1 VTIKNFARNDSSEEV
16 RMLLVGP
23 AGQTTLLYDHVLVAD
38 DEINVTFTL
47 DDEAPGP
54 LQNPIVPGGSYKPT
68 QVAGCSTFPAPAP
81 AAPYGVALSAFDGT
95 DPNGTWSL
103 YVVDDFD
110 GNSGSIGGWSL
121 DITMATDQDADGV
134 SDEDDNCPTVANAGQ
149 ANSDLDAQGDACDGD
164 DDNDAVA
171 DTADNCQFVANPG
184 QGDLDHDGIGTACD
198 TLEVP
203 RADCAHPVTG
213 TGGGDN
219 RVLTAGDDA
228 FDGLGGND
236 NIVGRAGHDCLLGSG
251 GSDNLTGDAGN
262 DTLSGG
268 TGNDNL
274 LGGDGDDD
282 VTGGT
287 GSDNVVAGAGNDVVD
302 VFDGAAGDIVVCG
315 SGVDTVYADPRDT
328 VASDCENVTRAA
340 RA

>member
-1 VTIKNFARNDSSEEV
+1 VFAGLAGPASAATFSNDTPFLILDSPGGGGCAVAQPASLYPSPITVNGLTGVVGDVNVTIKNFTRTDSAEEV

-23 AGQTTLLYDHVLVAD
+23 AGQSTLLDDHVFVGD
-38 DEINVTFTL
+38 DDITNVTFTL
-47 DDEAPGP
+47 DDEAPGL

-68 QVAGCSTFPAPAP
+68 QQGAGCST
-81 AAPYGVALSAFDGT
+81 
-95 DPNGTWSL
+95 
-103 YVVDDFD
+103 
-110 GNSGSIGGWSL
+110 
-121 DITMATDQDADGV
+121 
-134 SDEDDNCPTVANAGQ
+134 
-149 ANSDLDAQGDACDGD
+149 
-164 DDNDAVA
+164 
-171 DTADNCQFVANPG
+171 
-184 QGDLDHDGIGTACD
+184 DGIGTACD

-203 RADCAHPVTG
+203 RADCSHPVTG
-213 TGGGDN
+213 TGGADS

-236 NIVGRAGHDCLLGSG
+236 TIVGLAGHDCLLGSG

-274 LGGDGDDD
+274 LGGDGRDD

-287 GSDNVVAGAGNDVVD
+287 GSDNVVAGPGDDVVD
-302 VFDGAAGDIVVCG
+302 VFDGARGDIVVCG
-315 SGVDTVYADPRDT
+315 SGVDTVYADPGDT